1 MESIKVVIFSGPAG
15 VGKDTAIE
23 MMSEALLKEVVEVKR
38 AECKEHLFKL
48 TKIFFNLTD
57 SYFNE
62 LYFNRTKKEIP
73 YIPLKNAE
81 ATRLYE
87 LLGYNTSLWGNAI
100 DDKNRVR
107 PYETTGYSL
116 ISIREAMIYISEL
129 VYKPARGQDIFGR
142 IRASKVIPNDDT
154 LYVDGSYGFVDEL
167 MPLINSVGAERIL
180 AIRLHCEG
188 MSFDGDSRSYI
199 PDGLVPTVD
208 ITTERG
214 ELEKLNSDLL
224 TVLKQYKILID

>member
-23 MMSEALLKEVVEVKR
+23 MMSEALLKEGVEVRR
-38 AECKEHLFKL
+38 AECKEHLFSL
-48 TKIFFNLTD
+48 TKLFFNLTD
-57 SYFNE
+57 SRFNE
-62 LYFNRTKKEIP
+62 LYLDRSKKEMP
-73 YIPLKNAE
+73 CIPLRTAE
-81 ATRLYE
+81 SIKLYDF
-87 LLGYNTSLWGNAI
+87 LGYNTSRWGDAI
-100 DDKNRVR
+100 DSKGRLR
-107 PYETTGYSL
+107 HYESSGYSF

-142 IRASKVIPNDDT
+142 IRAGKVRPSQDIM
-154 LYVDGSYGFVDEL
+154 YVDGSYGFVDEL
-167 MPLINSVGAERIL
+167 MPLINSVGEESIL